1 MTTSQ
6 SQSGQVLR
14 SGSESVIRL
23 LSGLFLGF
31 VAISLAVLPWPVPF
45 ECVTV
50 LVMLF
55 AAREWHRMVRSPRQR
70 EIADHHPIHV
80 QTSVTGVAVAL
91 SVAALALGFLPVA
104 VALLVAGAAIAYFL
118 ANQRGD
124 NPAWHAAGVLYIGLP
139 ALALIGLRILP
150 AKSQGVWFVLGLF
163 AIVWATDTG
172 ALVFGKLIGG
182 RKLAPRLSPGKTWA
196 GTIGGTVTAVAV
208 FAVFTAVFAV
218 DVLGALVFA
227 AVLSIVAHLG
237 DLLESKIKRHFGYK
251 DSGGLI
257 PGHGGMLDRVD
268 SLFAASVV
276 MALLVFGL
284 HFNPL
289 FGGHA

>member
-1 MTTSQ
+1 MM
-6 SQSGQVLR
+6 R
-14 SGSESVIRL
+14 SGGEGVIRL

-31 VAISLAVLPWPVPF
+31 VAIALAVLPWPVPF

-55 AAREWHRMVRSPRQR
+55 AAREWHRMVRSPAQR
-70 EIADHHPIHV
+70 EAADHQPIHL
-80 QTSVTGVAVAL
+80 QTCITGVAVAL
-91 SVAALALGFLPVA
+91 AVAALALGTAPVA
-104 VALLVAGAAIAYFL
+104 VVLLIVGAAVAYVF
-118 ANQRGD
+118 ARQRDD
-124 NPAWHAAGVLYIGLP
+124 NPIWHAVGVLYIGLP
-139 ALALIGLRILP
+139 ALALVALRILP

-182 RKLAPRLSPGKTWA
+182 KKLAPRLSPGKTWA
-196 GTIGGTVTAVAV
+196 GTIGGTITAVVV

-218 DVLGALVFA
+218 DMVSALAFA
-227 AVLSIVAHLG
+227 ALLSIVAHLG
-237 DLLESKIKRHFGYK
+237 DLLESAIKRHFGYK

-289 FGGHA
+289 FGSHT

>member
-1 MTTSQ
+1 MM
-6 SQSGQVLR
+6 R
-14 SGSESVIRL
+14 SGGEGVIRL

-31 VAISLAVLPWPVPF
+31 VAIALAVLPWPVPF

-55 AAREWHRMVRSPRQR
+55 AAREWHRMVRSPAQR
-70 EIADHHPIHV
+70 EAADHQPIHL
-80 QTSVTGVAVAL
+80 QTCITGVAVAL
-91 SVAALALGFLPVA
+91 AVAALALGTAPVA
-104 VALLVAGAAIAYFL
+104 VVLLIVGAAVAYVF
-118 ANQRGD
+118 ARQRDD
-124 NPAWHAAGVLYIGLP
+124 NPIWHAVGVLYIGLP
-139 ALALIGLRILP
+139 ALALVALRILP

-182 RKLAPRLSPGKTWA
+182 KKLAPRLSPGKTWA
-196 GTIGGTVTAVAV
+196 GTIGGTITAVVV

-218 DVLGALVFA
+218 DMVSALAFA
-227 AVLSIVAHLG
+227 ALLSIVAHLG
-237 DLLESKIKRHFGYK
+237 DLLESAIKRNFGYK

-289 FGGHA
+289 FGSHT

>member
-1 MTTSQ
+1 MM
-6 SQSGQVLR
+6 R
-14 SGSESVIRL
+14 SGGEGVIRL

-31 VAISLAVLPWPVPF
+31 VAIALAVLPWPVPF

-55 AAREWHRMVRSPRQR
+55 AAREWHRMVRSPAQR
-70 EIADHHPIHV
+70 EAADHQPIHL
-80 QTSVTGVAVAL
+80 QTCITGVAVAL
-91 SVAALALGFLPVA
+91 AVAALAVGTAPVA
-104 VALLVAGAAIAYFL
+104 VVLLIVGAAVAYVF
-118 ANQRGD
+118 ARQRDD
-124 NPAWHAAGVLYIGLP
+124 NPIWHAVGVLYIGLP
-139 ALALIGLRILP
+139 ALALVALRILP

-182 RKLAPRLSPGKTWA
+182 KKLAPRLSPGKTWA
-196 GTIGGTVTAVAV
+196 GTIGGTITAVVV

-218 DVLGALVFA
+218 DMVSALAFA
-227 AVLSIVAHLG
+227 ALLSIVAHLG
-237 DLLESKIKRHFGYK
+237 DLLESAIKRHFGYK

-289 FGGHA
+289 FGSHT

>member
-1 MTTSQ
+1 M
-6 SQSGQVLR
+6 R
-14 SGSESVIRL
+14 SGGEGLIRL
-23 LSGLFLGF
+23 LSGLFLAF
-31 VAISLAVLPWPVPF
+31 VAIALAVLPWPVPF

-55 AAREWHRMVRSPRQR
+55 AAREWHRMVRSPAQR
-70 EIADHHPIHV
+70 EAADHQPIHL
-80 QTSVTGVAVAL
+80 QTCITGVTVAL
-91 SVAALALGFLPVA
+91 AVAALAFGAIPVA
-104 VALLVAGAAIAYFL
+104 FALLVVGAAAAYVF
-118 ANQRGD
+118 ARQRDD
-124 NPAWHAAGVLYIGLP
+124 NPIWHAVGALYIGLP
-139 ALALIGLRILP
+139 ALALVALRILP

-196 GTIGGTVTAVAV
+196 GTIGGTVTAVVV
-208 FAVFTAVFAV
+208 FAIFTAVFAV
-218 DVLGALVFA
+218 DMVAALAFA

-237 DLLESKIKRHFGYK
+237 DLLESAIKRHFGYK

-289 FGGHA
+289 FGSHT

>member
-1 MTTSQ
+1 MM
-6 SQSGQVLR
+6 R
-14 SGSESVIRL
+14 SGGEGVIRL

-31 VAISLAVLPWPVPF
+31 VAIALAVLPWPVPF

-55 AAREWHRMVRSPRQR
+55 AAREWHRMVRSPAQR
-70 EIADHHPIHV
+70 EAADHQPIHL
-80 QTSVTGVAVAL
+80 QTCITGVAVAL
-91 SVAALALGFLPVA
+91 AVAALALGTAPVA
-104 VALLVAGAAIAYFL
+104 VVLLIVGAAVAYVF
-118 ANQRGD
+118 ARHRDD
-124 NPAWHAAGVLYIGLP
+124 NPIWHAVGVLYIGLP
-139 ALALIGLRILP
+139 ALALVALRILP

-182 RKLAPRLSPGKTWA
+182 KKLAPRLSPGKTWA
-196 GTIGGTVTAVAV
+196 GTIGGTITAVVV

-218 DVLGALVFA
+218 DMVSALAFA
-227 AVLSIVAHLG
+227 ALLSIVAHLG
-237 DLLESKIKRHFGYK
+237 DLLESAIKRHFGYK

-289 FGGHA
+289 FGSHT

>member
-1 MTTSQ
+1 MM
-6 SQSGQVLR
+6 R
-14 SGSESVIRL
+14 SGGEGVIRL

-31 VAISLAVLPWPVPF
+31 VAIALAVLPWPVPF

-55 AAREWHRMVRSPRQR
+55 AAREWHRMVRSPAQR
-70 EIADHHPIHV
+70 EAADHQPIHL
-80 QTSVTGVAVAL
+80 QTCITGVAVAL
-91 SVAALALGFLPVA
+91 AVAALALGMAPVA
-104 VALLVAGAAIAYFL
+104 VVLLIVGAAVAYVF
-118 ANQRGD
+118 ARQRDD
-124 NPAWHAAGVLYIGLP
+124 NPIWHAVGVLYIGLP
-139 ALALIGLRILP
+139 ALALVALRILP

-182 RKLAPRLSPGKTWA
+182 KKLAPRLSPGKTWA
-196 GTIGGTVTAVAV
+196 GTIGGTITAVVV

-218 DVLGALVFA
+218 DMVSALAFA
-227 AVLSIVAHLG
+227 ALLSIVAHLG
-237 DLLESKIKRHFGYK
+237 DLLESAIKRHFGYK

-289 FGGHA
+289 FGSHT

>member
-1 MTTSQ
+1 MM
-6 SQSGQVLR
+6 R
-14 SGSESVIRL
+14 SGGEGVIRL

-31 VAISLAVLPWPVPF
+31 VAIALAVLPWPVPF

-55 AAREWHRMVRSPRQR
+55 GAREWHRMVRSPAQR
-70 EIADHHPIHV
+70 EAADHQPIHL
-80 QTSVTGVAVAL
+80 QTCITGVAVAL
-91 SVAALALGFLPVA
+91 AVAALALGTAPVA
-104 VALLVAGAAIAYFL
+104 VVLLIVGAAVAYVF
-118 ANQRGD
+118 ARQRDD
-124 NPAWHAAGVLYIGLP
+124 NPIWHAVGVLYIGLP
-139 ALALIGLRILP
+139 ALALVALRILP

-182 RKLAPRLSPGKTWA
+182 KKLAPRLSPGKTWA
-196 GTIGGTVTAVAV
+196 GTIGGTITAVVV

-218 DVLGALVFA
+218 DMVSALAFA
-227 AVLSIVAHLG
+227 ALLSIVAHLG
-237 DLLESKIKRHFGYK
+237 DLLESAIKRHFGYK

-289 FGGHA
+289 FGSHT

>member
-1 MTTSQ
+1 MM
-6 SQSGQVLR
+6 R
-14 SGSESVIRL
+14 SGGEGVIRL

-31 VAISLAVLPWPVPF
+31 VAIALAVLPWPVPF

-55 AAREWHRMVRSPRQR
+55 AAREWHRIVRSPAQR
-70 EIADHHPIHV
+70 EAADHQPIHL
-80 QTSVTGVAVAL
+80 QTCITGVAVAL
-91 SVAALALGFLPVA
+91 AVAALALGTAPVA
-104 VALLVAGAAIAYFL
+104 VVLLIVGAAVAYVF
-118 ANQRGD
+118 ARQRDD
-124 NPAWHAAGVLYIGLP
+124 NPIWHAVGVLYIGLP
-139 ALALIGLRILP
+139 ALALVALRILP

-182 RKLAPRLSPGKTWA
+182 KKLAPRLSPGKTWA
-196 GTIGGTVTAVAV
+196 GTIGGTITAVVV

-218 DVLGALVFA
+218 DMVSALAFA
-227 AVLSIVAHLG
+227 ALLSIVAHLG
-237 DLLESKIKRHFGYK
+237 DLLESAIKRHFGYK

-289 FGGHA
+289 FGSHT